1 MIMEKVSSKSYIDLH
16 KLLFHKRV
24 HFTSDCEFFPNFNVN
39 VYVYDINIRNDE
51 IIFETKNISNGK
63 KLTIGSNM
71 KNLEFEII

>member
-1 MIMEKVSSKSYIDLH
+1 MEKVSSKSYIDLH

-24 HFTSDCEFFPNFNVN
+24 HFTSDCEFFPNFNVR
-39 VYVYDINIRNDE
+39 VYVYDIYIEKNNE